1 MGIMTNVVELKA
13 TGKKILLVDDDDA
26 LRDSLSEQ
34 LRLHE
39 EFVTSESA
47 TAAEALENAKRGM
60 RLRARTRRSPMVG
73 YRILSWPARVPVSG
87 RPAVTL

>member
-1 MGIMTNVVELKA
+1 MNVVETKTS

-39 EFVTSESA
+39 E
-47 TAAEALENAKRGM
+47 
-60 RLRARTRRSPMVG
+60 
-73 YRILSWPARVPVSG
+73 
-87 RPAVTL
+87 